1 MTVIGDSPRDMNSLI
16 GKHSVALW
24 IVLVVFSV
32 LVHLLISWQA
42 GRDLNLGQV
51 AAEEKSVE
59 LTLSKTPVE
68 EPEIETLLFEDPL
81 EFDPPAVLVASTSE
95 LPPPPAVDLAMIA
108 AAGGKA
114 ESLLAP
120 PSLDSLAFT
129 QGEGTAGFGKGI
141 GTGLSKSSNR
151 FAAYVEGLRETGL
164 DVMFVVDATGSMDWA
179 IEEVRTR
186 IADIVDSVRSLIP
199 VARFGVV
206 AYRDY
211 DDPEFVTRSQPLT
224 FSLAK
229 LSRFL
234 TSLDAVGG
242 GSWQEA
248 ITAGMEVAAA
258 ANWRPGAKRVVVV
271 IGDAPAH
278 KNSFDRLL
286 ALTRDLVIQ
295 GGQVSTLDVSNES
308 NPALIEASLGRTV
321 NRALYRNSPMLQFQA
336 IAEAGNG
343 KAATMDGDIVVARQ
357 LLFLVMGGQFSA
369 EMTLLM
375 EAL

>member
-1 MTVIGDSPRDMNSLI
+1 MDAVLARH
-16 GKHSVALW
+16 KVALW
-24 IVLVVFSV
+24 LLLIVFSA

-42 GRDLNLGQV
+42 GLDLGLAPVVTG
-51 AAEEKSVE
+51 ERTVE
-59 LTLSKTPVE
+59 LTLSTAPAE
-68 EPEIETLLFEDPL
+68 EPETESLLFEEPL
-81 EFDPPAVLVASTSE
+81 EFEPPAVLVATTSE
-95 LPPPPAVDLAMIA
+95 LPPPPAVDLAMVA
-108 AAGGKA
+108 AAGGKTK
-114 ESLLAP
+114 SLLAP

-129 QGEGTAGFGKGI
+129 GGEGTAGFGTGI
-141 GTGLSKSSNR
+141 GTGLSRSSNR

-179 IEEVRTR
+179 IAEVRTR
-186 IADIVDSVRSLIP
+186 IADIVDSVRSLVP

-211 DDPEFVTRSQPLT
+211 DDPEFLTRFQPLT
-224 FSLAK
+224 FSLVK
-229 LSRFL
+229 LTRFL
-234 TSLDAVGG
+234 SALEAKGG

-248 ITAGMEVAAA
+248 ITAGMEVAAS
-258 ANWRPGAKRVVVV
+258 ANWRPGAKRVVVI
-271 IGDAPAH
+271 IGDAPPH
-278 KNSFDRLL
+278 QNSVDRLL
-286 ALTRDLVIQ
+286 ALSRDLVIQ
-295 GGQVSTLDVSNES
+295 GGQVSTLDVSNDS

-321 NRALYRNSPMLQFQA
+321 NRALYRDSPMLQFQE

-343 KAATMDGDIVVARQ
+343 RAATMDGDVVVARQ

>member
-1 MTVIGDSPRDMNSLI
+1 MNSVI
-16 GKHSVALW
+16 GKHSVPLW
-24 IVLVVFSV
+24 ILLIVFSV

-42 GRDLNLGQV
+42 GRDLNLAQV
-51 AAEEKSVE
+51 ATEEKSVE
-59 LTLSKTPVE
+59 LTLAAPPPD
-68 EPEIETLLFEDPL
+68 EPEKETLLFEDPL
-81 EFDPPAVLVASTSE
+81 EFEPPAVLVATTSE
-95 LPPPPAVDLAMIA
+95 LPPPPAVDLAMVA

-114 ESLLAP
+114 RSLLAP
-120 PSLDSLAFT
+120 PSMDSRAFT
-129 QGEGTAGFGKGI
+129 EGEGTAGFGRGI
-141 GTGLSKSSNR
+141 GTGLSQSSNR

-179 IEEVRTR
+179 IDEVRTR
-186 IADIVDSVRSLIP
+186 IADIVDSVRSLVP

-206 AYRDY
+206 AYRDH
-211 DDPEFVTRSQPLT
+211 DDPEFLTRSQSLT
-224 FSLAK
+224 FSLVK

-234 TSLDAVGG
+234 STLEAAGG

-248 ITAGMEVAAA
+248 VTAGMEVASR
-258 ANWRPGAKRVVVV
+258 ANWRPGAKRVVVI
-271 IGDAPAH
+271 IGDAPPH
-278 KNSFDRLL
+278 EDSFDRLL

-308 NPALIEASLGRTV
+308 NPALIEASLGRKV
-321 NRALYRNSPMLQFQA
+321 NRALYRDSPMLPFQE

>member
-1 MTVIGDSPRDMNSLI
+1 MNAGI
-16 GKHSVALW
+16 GKHNVATW
-24 IVLVVFSV
+24 VLLIVFSV

-42 GRDLNLGQV
+42 GRDLKLTQAV
-51 AAEEKSVE
+51 DEEQSVE
-59 LTLSKTPVE
+59 LTLSASPIE
-68 EPEIETLLFEDPL
+68 EPEKESLLFEEPL
-81 EFDPPAVLVASTSE
+81 EFEPPAVLVASTSE
-95 LPPPPAVDLAMIA
+95 LPPPPAVDLAMVA

-129 QGEGTAGFGKGI
+129 EGEGTAGFGRGI
-141 GTGLSKSSNR
+141 GTGLSQSSNR

-179 IEEVRTR
+179 IAEVRTR
-186 IADIVDSVRSLIP
+186 IADIVDSVRSLVP

-211 DDPEFVTRSQPLT
+211 DDPEFLTRTQPLT
-224 FSLAK
+224 FSLVK

-234 TSLDAVGG
+234 STLEAKGG

-248 ITAGMEVAAA
+248 VTAGMEVAAS
-258 ANWRPGAKRVVVV
+258 ANWRPGAKRVVVI
-271 IGDAPAH
+271 IGDAPPH
-278 KNSFDRLL
+278 ENSFDRLL
-286 ALTRDLVIQ
+286 ALTRDLVLQ
-295 GGQVSTLDVSNES
+295 GGQVSTLDVSNDS

-321 NRALYRNSPMLQFQA
+321 NRALYRDSPMLPFQE

-343 KAATMDGDIVVARQ
+343 RAATMDGDVVVARQ

>member
-1 MTVIGDSPRDMNSLI
+1 
-16 GKHSVALW
+16 
-24 IVLVVFSV
+24 
-32 LVHLLISWQA
+32 
-42 GRDLNLGQV
+42 
-51 AAEEKSVE
+51 
-59 LTLSKTPVE
+59 
-68 EPEIETLLFEDPL
+68 
-81 EFDPPAVLVASTSE
+81 
-95 LPPPPAVDLAMIA
+95 
-108 AAGGKA
+108 
-114 ESLLAP
+114 
-120 PSLDSLAFT
+120 
-129 QGEGTAGFGKGI
+129 
-141 GTGLSKSSNR
+141 
-151 FAAYVEGLRETGL
+151 
-164 DVMFVVDATGSMDWA
+164 MFVVDATGSMDWA

-286 ALTRDLVIQ
+286 ALTRDVVIQ
-295 GGQVSTLDVSNES
+295 GGQVSTLDVSTES

>member
-1 MTVIGDSPRDMNSLI
+1 MNGLV

-24 IVLVVFSV
+24 CALIAFSV

-42 GRDLNLGQV
+42 GRDLSLAPVEQV
-51 AAEEKSVE
+51 QQAVE
-59 LTLSKTPVE
+59 LTLSAAPIQQ
-68 EPEIETLLFEDPL
+68 PEKERLLFEEPL
-81 EFDPPAVLVASTSE
+81 EFEPPEVLVASTSE

-114 ESLLAP
+114 QSLLAP
-120 PSLDSLAFT
+120 PALDSLAFT
-129 QGEGTAGFGKGI
+129 EGEGTAGFGRGI
-141 GTGLSKSSNR
+141 GTGLSQSSNR

-179 IEEVRTR
+179 IAEVRTR
-186 IADIVDSVRSLIP
+186 IADIVDSVRSLVP

-211 DDPEFVTRSQPLT
+211 DDPEFLTRSQPLT
-224 FSLAK
+224 FSLVK
-229 LSRFL
+229 LTRFL
-234 TSLDAVGG
+234 SSLEAKGG

-248 ITAGMEVAAA
+248 ITAGMEVAASA
-258 ANWRPGAKRVVVV
+258 SWRPGAKRVVVI
-271 IGDAPAH
+271 IGDAPPHA
-278 KNSFDRLL
+278 NSVDRLL
-286 ALTRDLVIQ
+286 ALSRDLVQ
-295 GGQVSTLDVSNES
+295 HGGQVSTLDVSNDS

-321 NRALYRNSPMLQFQA
+321 NRALYRDSPMLQFQE

-343 KAATMDGDIVVARQ
+343 RAATMDGDVVVARQ

>member
-1 MTVIGDSPRDMNSLI
+1 MNSLI

-24 IVLVVFSV
+24 ILLIVFSV

-42 GRDLNLGQV
+42 GIDLNLARV
-51 AAEEKSVE
+51 ADEEKTVE
-59 LTLSKTPVE
+59 LTLAAAQLE
-68 EPEIETLLFEDPL
+68 EPEKETLLFEDPL
-81 EFDPPAVLVASTSE
+81 EFEPPAVLVASTSE
-95 LPPPPAVDLAMIA
+95 LPPPPAVDLAMVA

-114 ESLLAP
+114 RSLLAP
-120 PSLDSLAFT
+120 PSLDSLAYT
-129 QGEGTAGFGKGI
+129 EGEGTAGFGRGI
-141 GTGLSKSSNR
+141 GTGLSQSSNR

-186 IADIVDSVRSLIP
+186 IADIVDSVRSLVP

-206 AYRDY
+206 AYRDH
-211 DDPEFVTRSQPLT
+211 DDPEFLTRSQPLT
-224 FSLAK
+224 FSLVK

-234 TSLDAVGG
+234 SSLEAVGG

-248 ITAGMEVAAA
+248 VTAGMEVAARS
-258 ANWRPGAKRVVVV
+258 NWRPGAKRVVVI
-271 IGDAPAH
+271 IGDAPPH
-278 KNSFDRLL
+278 EDKFDRLL

-308 NPALIEASLGRTV
+308 NPALIEASLGRKV
-321 NRALYRNSPMLQFQA
+321 NRALYRNSPMLHFQEV
-336 IAEAGNG
+336 AEAGNG

-369 EMTLLM
+369 EMTLLL